1 MFGHKIKS
9 KNTYHDD
16 DDESKHTVTHIIV
29 SNNKKKREGKINRHN
44 ILQVKDIKAIMGI

>member
-16 DDESKHTVTHIIV
+16 DDESKHTVTHMKEKSIDTIF
-29 SNNKKKREGKINRHN
+29 
-44 ILQVKDIKAIMGI
+44 

>member
-29 SNNKKKREGKINRHN
+29 SNNKKRGKEKSIDT
-44 ILQVKDIKAIMGI
+44 IF